1 MDRASALPRLQSRPK
16 HLPPSVRLQLRI
28 HRSVQHSL
36 KSCTQERVTQLQ
48 ERVMKQ
54 QLQLLQASI
63 RIPEENRNQRQQQA
77 ALAPES
83 AAKPTRGAMRGA
95 AASAGIL
102 KFFAPAHC
110 NPDTGDCRSGVD
122 VIIIED

>member
-1 MDRASALPRLQSRPK
+1 MDLASALPRLQSRPK

-83 AAKPTRGAMRGA
+83 AAFVETQPQLLHHQLPNRLAVQCEAPLLLR
-95 AASAGIL
+95 AS
-102 KFFAPAHC
+102 
-110 NPDTGDCRSGVD
+110 
-122 VIIIED
+122 